1 MIHNWLRL
9 THILF
14 DKLVV
19 IIVVLSL
26 IFLYIPYDWNVSA
39 KRTVL
44 NLVKFNETWDLTNP
58 PSFSNF

>member
-26 IFLYIPYDWNVSA
+26 IFLYIPYDWNVSP
-39 KRTVL
+39 KLTVL
-44 NLVKFNETWDLTNP
+44 NLVKFNETWDLANP